1 MGNNIKIKALIT
13 SYQII
18 DDYYLNNNSNI
29 NLYMSDNN
37 EQKII
42 NLGNNRKIYSSKN
55 YNTTIIELKD
65 TDNINYFLDLD
76 DNLFRN
82 ELKDFFKYQSIYILQ
97 YLFTGSSS
105 VSYGIINEFN
115 GFNMNHS
122 CFAESG
128 SIGAPILNLT
138 NNKVIG
144 ISLDSKENNTFNFG
158 FILYYS
164 IQEFMNQNR
173 NNNPFMNNNFNQN
186 MNINMNMNNMNLNPN
201 LMMNNNFIPNMMA
214 NNNMNFNQNMMINN
228 NNFFPAN
235 NFQMNNMMINPNN
248 FMQNNINMSNNIPQ
262 MNNNMVNYMISKE
275 DEEWMKGFHMGVEKE
290 MNSKPKIRVI
300 FNTTQGSSTDIEV
313 FFGTTINQ
321 LLEKYLKHIGR
332 PDLIRDKSNKICF
345 LFNATKI
352 RFGDETTVEK
362 FFKNVSIPKVV
373 VNNIDNLIGG

>member
-1 MGNNIKIKALIT
+1 
-13 SYQII
+13 
-18 DDYYLNNNSNI
+18 
-29 NLYMSDNN
+29 MSDNN

-42 NLGNNRKIYSSKN
+42 NLGNNRNIYSSKN

-228 NNFFPAN
+228 NNFF
-235 NFQMNNMMINPNN
+235 QQI
-248 FMQNNINMSNNIPQ
+248 
-262 MNNNMVNYMISKE
+262 ISK
-275 DEEWMKGFHMGVEKE
+275 
-290 MNSKPKIRVI
+290 
-300 FNTTQGSSTDIEV
+300 
-313 FFGTTINQ
+313 
-321 LLEKYLKHIGR
+321 
-332 PDLIRDKSNKICF
+332 
-345 LFNATKI
+345 
-352 RFGDETTVEK
+352 
-362 FFKNVSIPKVV
+362 
-373 VNNIDNLIGG
+373 